1 MKKLIEEIKDTAN
14 NNVTAKN
21 KGIFNVSQPEKPSL
35 ISKKIRKLM
44 ANKHVETI
52 IRFPSYLKFPQ
63 LEPQPKILVSSH
75 HPVDIKEKLL
85 STSGNIF
92 LNYFCSTRFE
102 NDPEFV
108 EFVKNFDE
116 IFYEVNQGYAYDFLP
131 MLSIFYQSDIKK
143 VQKCSEDIRKFVLKN
158 IIKNRL
164 EEIEEGTAET
174 DYVDTLLKNVKFG
187 KDVKLDL
194 ETALFSLEDIIGG
207 HSAIA
212 NFLVKLLTFV
222 VDNKAVQR
230 KIKEEVDQRKKEFIT
245 LDDRCHMPYTEAVVL
260 ESLRLLSSPIVPHV
274 ANQDTSISGE
284 SKVCLTFLIVSKK
297 IFLIKPTCYFN
308 KAPGNKKILSKT

>member
-1 MKKLIEEIKDTAN
+1 MKKLIEDLKDTAN

-21 KGIFNVSQPEKPSL
+21 KSVFNVSQQDTKPSL

-52 IRFPSYLKFPQ
+52 IRFPSYLKFPPQ
-63 LEPQPKILVSSH
+63 QEPEPKILTSPH
-75 HPVDIKEKLL
+75 YPVPIKEKLL
-85 STSGNIF
+85 LTSGNIF

-108 EFVKNFDE
+108 DFVKNFDE

-131 MLSIFYQSDIKK
+131 MLGIFYQSDIKR
-143 VQKCSEDIRKFVLKN
+143 VQKYSKDIREFVLKK

-164 EEIEEGTAET
+164 DEMEESTTEK

-187 KDVKLDL
+187 EDVRLDL

-222 VDNKAVQR
+222 VDNKIVQR
-230 KIKEEVDQRKKEFIT
+230 KIKEEVDQRKKDFIT

-260 ESLRLLSSPIVPHV
+260 ETLRLLSSPIVPHV
-274 ANQDTSISGE
+274 ANQDTTISGNYRF
-284 SKVCLTFLIVSKK
+284 V
-297 IFLIKPTCYFN
+297 Y
-308 KAPGNKKILSKT
+308 